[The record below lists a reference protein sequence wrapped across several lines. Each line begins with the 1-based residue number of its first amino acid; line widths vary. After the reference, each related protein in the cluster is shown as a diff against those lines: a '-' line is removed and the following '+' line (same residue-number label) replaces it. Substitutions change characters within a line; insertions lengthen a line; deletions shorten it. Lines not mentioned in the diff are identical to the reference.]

1 MTSRRLLAAV
11 ILQFLA
17 IVIALFSLLDPLEG
31 GFALVVFAGVMWA
44 IWALSRV
51 RIPRLQWVSLVVAVA
66 CAVTILLV
74 FAVGVGGP
82 QGVSAQNPLSEG
94 IRAFVW
100 VYRAAAFAMVAGAAQ
115 YLGALVAAY
124 RE

>member
-17 IVIALFSLLDPLEG
+17 IVIALFSVLDPIEG
-31 GFALVVFAGVMWA
+31 GFALAVFAGAMWA
-44 IWALSRV
+44 IWSLSRV
-51 RIPRLQWVSLVVAVA
+51 RIPRLQWVSLVAAVA
-66 CAVTILLV
+66 CAITIL
-74 FAVGVGGP
+74 AVLAVSAADA
-82 QGVSAQNPLSEG
+82 QGMTAQNPLTEG

-124 RE
+124 RD